1 MVSEPSANEIDA
13 LADDDSVAAVVV
25 RVDSPGGSATAS
37 EVIRVAL
44 ENLARKKPIV
54 YSMGNLAASGGY
66 WITCTG
72 RPIYASEGTITGS
85 IGVFGMKLSFG
96 PALERLGIHID
107 PVALDDAAMMMLPDR
122 PWNADQVDRLQATVD
137 EVYDDFIDRVSE
149 SRNIAPDRVRAI
161 AGGRVWSGQQAVEL
175 GLVDA
180 IGSLDDAVAHARRE
194 AGLGADSNLV
204 HRPGPADPL
213 DIFKMFMGGGDE
225 AIRSMIDFPALR
237 ILAAAGVDLSPY
249 VARLLGSSP
258 SSGFTVEARMPV
270 DLNPRY

>member
-1 MVSEPSANEIDA
+1 
-13 LADDDSVAAVVV
+13 
-25 RVDSPGGSATAS
+25 
-37 EVIRVAL
+37 
-44 ENLARKKPIV
+44 KPIV

-96 PALERLGIHID
+96 PALKRFGVHID

-122 PWNADQVDRLQATVD
+122 PWNADQIDRLQATVD
-137 EVYDDFIDRVSE
+137 DVYDDFIARVAE
-149 SRNIAPDRVRAI
+149 SREMEPGRVRSI
-161 AGGRVWSGQQAVEL
+161 AGGRVWSGQQALDL

-213 DIFKMFMGGGDE
+213 DIFKMLLGGGDE

-249 VARLLGSSP
+249 VARLLDSSP